1 MENESGVTRVQ
12 VSQNARGEFQ
22 LDVKV
27 FPQPNLPG
35 HPDLG
40 AIFRDVAELYAS
52 RLAAA
57 ASQAERAL
65 IVQEM
70 NVAVNS
76 AVAEKIT
83 NERDLFNRATEKAI
97 AELPRKVAEL
107 AHETA
112 GELVKR
118 GYKVAGGLGLPLDAF
133 LPKAAA

>member
-1 MENESGVTRVQ
+1 
-12 VSQNARGEFQ
+12 
-22 LDVKV
+22 
-27 FPQPNLPG
+27 
-35 HPDLG
+35 
-40 AIFRDVAELYAS
+40 
-52 RLAAA
+52 
-57 ASQAERAL
+57 
-65 IVQEM
+65 M